1 MSYEL
6 ALHRDLA
13 PATPPLAGGL
23 KLGPWPAREREC
35 RAIARLGLVHRWT
48 LVVLKRCAFSRFQLP
63 QRPACSHTQIT
74 VYTV

>member
-48 LVVLKRCAFSRFQLP
+48 LVVLKRCVVSFPGSSSPSLQPHSLLYDL
-63 QRPACSHTQIT
+63 
-74 VYTV
+74 V